1 MSNPYTPKYTNYQ
14 SIRLKLNSRLNLD
27 LSSTTNPDDWYPGLN
42 TRPAQ
47 NVVKDDLLFLVA
59 EEKESFIDSVLIH
72 AYELPL
78 KNSHPILREIA
89 DNLIIAELMR
99 IYYQG
104 IGLSNVAADINNAA
118 NDMVYKAYQLLGGIV
133 AGRNIALPIPP
144 PKGDGLHSPMAYIL
158 PGEIQKPPEALLIA
172 QPMFSAPVTRHSST
186 RHMDIEWE
194 YEAPRNNVI
203 RARGG
208 MTPYEY

>member
-1 MSNPYTPKYTNYQ
+1 MHTLKYTTYN
-14 SIRLKLNSRLNLD
+14 SIKLKLNTRLNLD
-27 LSSTTNPDDWYPGLN
+27 TSGTNNPDEWYPGIN

-47 NVVKDDLLFLVA
+47 NLVKDELLYLVA

-78 KNSHPILREIA
+78 KHSHPILREIA

-99 IYYQG
+99 IYFQG
-104 IGLSNVAADINNAA
+104 VGLSNVSADISNMA

-133 AGRNIALPIPP
+133 AGRNVALPIPP
-144 PKGDGLHSPMAYIL
+144 HHGDSMHQPMAYIL
-158 PGEIQKPPEALLIA
+158 QGEIQKPPESLLIA
-172 QPMFSAPVTRHSST
+172 QPMYSAPITRHSASK
-186 RHMDIEWE
+186 HMDIDWE
-194 YEAPRNNVI
+194 EVPRNNAI

-208 MTPYEY
+208 MMSK